1 MNAYR
6 SHAKTG
12 VAPVDA
18 AVFDLGGV
26 LIDWNPRH
34 LYRRLFDGDVEGMER
49 FLADVCSPAWNA
61 HQDAGR
67 SWDEAIA
74 EAVAAHPEHADLI
87 RAFRERWAEML
98 GGALT
103 DTVEI
108 LAELRDHQV
117 PLFALTNWARDTY
130 LIAQERYPFLEWF
143 KQVIVSGREGMAKPS
158 PAIFHLMLQRCGLS
172 AGSTLF
178 IDDSIRNVEAASRVG
193 LNAILY
199 RDARQLR
206 MDLAGFGLPVCL

>member
-12 VAPVDA
+12 VLVDA

-34 LYRRLFDGDVEGMER
+34 LYRRLFGGDVAGMER
-49 FLADVCSPAWNA
+49 FLADVCSPVWNA
-61 HQDAGR
+61 RQDAGR

-87 RAFRERWAEML
+87 SAFRERWAEML

-117 PLFALTNWARDTY
+117 PLFALTNWARDTF
-130 LIAQERYPFLEWF
+130 LIAQERYPFLQWF
-143 KQVIVSGREGMAKPS
+143 KQVI
-158 PAIFHLMLQRCGLS
+158 
-172 AGSTLF
+172 
-178 IDDSIRNVEAASRVG
+178 VEAASRVG
-193 LNAILY
+193 LNALVY

-206 MDLAGFGLPVCL
+206 RELAGFGLPVCL